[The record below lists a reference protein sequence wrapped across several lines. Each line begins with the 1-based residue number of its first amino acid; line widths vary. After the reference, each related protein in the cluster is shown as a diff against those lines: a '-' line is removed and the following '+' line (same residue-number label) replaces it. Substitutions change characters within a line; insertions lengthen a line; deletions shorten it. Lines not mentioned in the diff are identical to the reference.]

1 MKTVWIVNHYA
12 EEPEGAGGG
21 RHYSLARHL
30 LGQGWKTFIVGAS
43 IEHLTG
49 RQRLEQAEKARLEEH
64 GGVPFLWLKTPS
76 YSGNGLDRIRN
87 MLTFCARALVPANLA
102 GLERPDVIIGSS
114 IHPFA
119 AWAALRLARRHNV
132 PFVFEVRDLW
142 PQALIEMGRLKEK
155 SPVAYFMRRLEKHL
169 YNSAEKIIVLWP
181 NAGDYIGALGIDRR
195 KVLWLSNGIDLDEWP
210 EWAPAPAKDD
220 FTLMYFGAHGG
231 ANGLD
236 NVIRAM
242 SLVQASPQGARIRL
256 RMVGDGPQKP
266 ALQELAHQV
275 GARNIVFEP
284 PVSKSAI
291 PALAAEADGFVFN
304 LIDAPMFQ
312 YGISPRKLF
321 DFMAAGRPTIFCC
334 RATNDPVQEAGGGL
348 SVEPGNP
355 RILADAI
362 LRLAAIPPLQ
372 REAMGQA
379 ARRHVS
385 AHYSYEMLAKRL
397 AEALNAVAR

>member
-30 LGQGWKTFIVGAS
+30 LGQGWKAFIVGAS

-266 ALQELAHQV
+266 ALQELAH
-275 GARNIVFEP
+275 
-284 PVSKSAI
+284 
-291 PALAAEADGFVFN
+291 
-304 LIDAPMFQ
+304 
-312 YGISPRKLF
+312 
-321 DFMAAGRPTIFCC
+321 
-334 RATNDPVQEAGGGL
+334 
-348 SVEPGNP
+348 
-355 RILADAI
+355 
-362 LRLAAIPPLQ
+362 
-372 REAMGQA
+372 
-379 ARRHVS
+379 
-385 AHYSYEMLAKRL
+385 
-397 AEALNAVAR
+397 